1 MSEKNVT
8 SAIAY
13 YQAMNDKN
21 LAALEKFLHP
31 NIQFLGPLAAVTGK
45 NAYLESLEQFFLPS
59 FNKLTIRAKFGSGDQ
74 AMLVFDLDCP
84 APIGILRTA
93 VLMTFRDDL
102 ITRIEAFFDPR
113 LYCGELYN
121 RRS

>member
-8 SAIAY
+8 FAAVY

-21 LAALEKFLHP
+21 LAVIEKLLHSDF
-31 NIQFLGPLAAVTGK
+31 QFLGPLADITGK
-45 NAYLESLEQFFLPS
+45 NAYLESLKQFFLPS
-59 FNKLTIRAKFGSGDQ
+59 FKKLTIRAQFGSGDQ

-93 VLMTFRDDL
+93 VLMTFIDDL
-102 ITRIEAFFDPR
+102 IARIEALFDPR
-113 LYCGELYN
+113 PVVEKK
-121 RRS
+121 

>member
-1 MSEKNVT
+1 MSEKNLISAVT
-8 SAIAY
+8 Y

-21 LAALEKFLHP
+21 LAGMEKLLHP
-31 NIQFLGPLAAVTGK
+31 NIRFLGPLADVTGK
-45 NAYLESLEQFFLPS
+45 NAYLESIEKFFLPS
-59 FNKLTIRAKFGSGDQ
+59 FNELTIRAKFASGDQ

-93 VLMTFRDDL
+93 VLISFKDDL

-113 LYCGELYN
+113 PIVAK
-121 RRS
+121 